1 MIWILKYL
9 LCNIL
14 SWICNTKIR
23 TDNLLYNFD
32 KRHSIINMPSFPWI
46 IEGLSILTQ
55 TTSHI
60 HQWMTRIYVVR
71 ANHVTTWPRDHVTTK
86 TSSQSSFSVW
96 SGNSILLLRVN
107 IHCWEEEKKAASL
120 RPDPSIV
127 VISEYWESMTCI
139 WLARQIKFNSLFSQ
153 QNCRNSFEKVEIGY
167 CQEKWCSVYN
177 EDLDILQN
185 HNFLDQKRYIDIP
198 FFW

>member
-14 SWICNTKIR
+14 SWICNRKIR

-32 KRHSIINMPSFPWI
+32 KRHSVINMPSFPWI

-71 ANHVTTWPRDHVTTK
+71 ANHQDQLAV
-86 TSSQSSFSVW
+86 
-96 SGNSILLLRVN
+96 LLLRLVWGL
-107 IHCWEEEKKAASL
+107 HSFAQSKYSLLRRGEKSCKFAA
-120 RPDPSIV
+120 RPINCCNLWILGEYDLYMTGQTDKIQQSFLSTKL
-127 VISEYWESMTCI
+127 SEFIWES
-139 WLARQIKFNSLFSQ
+139 WN
-153 QNCRNSFEKVEIGY
+153 
-167 CQEKWCSVYN
+167 W
-177 EDLDILQN
+177 ILSREMMFGLQ
-185 HNFLDQKRYIDIP
+185 
-198 FFW
+198 